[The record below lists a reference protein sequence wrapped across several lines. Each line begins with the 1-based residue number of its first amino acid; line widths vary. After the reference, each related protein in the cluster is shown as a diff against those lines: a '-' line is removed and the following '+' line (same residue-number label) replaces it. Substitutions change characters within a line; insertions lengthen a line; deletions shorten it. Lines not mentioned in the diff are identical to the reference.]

1 MQSCQLQTVQ
11 QHTSKLTTT
20 RFRVQQKDR
29 REIEPSTDVQHTAS
43 TVSSRW
49 QTYVQ
54 RTHLFTYIVR
64 TIYQTNMMLHSL
76 LM

>member
-43 TVSSRW
+43 TVYRIFQVADNTDSVRKSLR
-49 QTYVQ
+49 TAYVP
-54 RTHLFTYIVR
+54 
-64 TIYQTNMMLHSL
+64 N
-76 LM
+76 